1 VERTGTMSKHEVAFT
16 AAATAGLLCSAAAA
30 LGVWLL
36 LTDPLAVTS
45 VVSQP
50 GIGALLQAAVDA
62 ARHAVVSLFQAI

>member
-1 VERTGTMSKHEVAFT
+1 MSKQEVAFT
-16 AAATAGLLCSAAAA
+16 AAATAGLLCSAVAA

-50 GIGALLQAAVDA
+50 GPGGMLHAVADA
-62 ARHAVVSLFQAI
+62 ARHAVVSLFNAF